1 MGDKPKVA
9 AGSVQGKV
17 DVQGKHEERTVKGKA
32 KAKKGTDEKEKEAV
46 SEITN
51 NRKGKGKTK
60 DDPAPKET
68 VKDVA
73 KEAPTERCGKATDPK
88 GKGVAR
94 PPPPRVEAADKGRAS
109 QPAPANDHSR
119 PILKNSP
126 AKKTG
131 APAAPPLT
139 TQSQPSLAGPS
150 SGQVAADDTE
160 TESDGSDNSFYSA
173 REAGVVSAHTS
184 FSSVDGSS
192 IWTVGPAGVCWD
204 YLRGR
209 CYRKVCRYS
218 HDVDR
223 TLLSNVSRPNA
234 PVPAPAERGSQP
246 RSNNGF
252 HRSSDRTPQTSSN
265 MVGRSND
272 PLVPPGLGL
281 ENVLTGGEDDGIPAH
296 SETVMITVHDST
308 KVTFSSGFAV
318 SQVITGFESRQ
329 IILGNVPSSVVPL
342 DITTALQTTF
352 GEVVAVLPGDSA
364 PDGSLVYRVTF
375 AQADAAA
382 EAAAALNGSLFFG
395 VRVTARVAAK
405 KSTGIGGG
413 TLYDGDVLFELPT
426 PRLTA
431 FVGYETRAQADRAIA
446 LADKKEIKGMLVTAS
461 MYQGLPMVGA
471 FNVRIEGL
479 PPDTTVK
486 DLGRFG
492 KFDTHMF
499 DRPKYTSMSGA
510 IQGLRHKLLQHDEKV
525 TVNVLPPPYRK
536 MFRLWAHFSDE
547 QIAAV
552 ACENLHRFCPLFTGK
567 QRIFAHHIKSLRY
580 NLPADIFDI
589 LAYDINLLRS
599 YCVDDKGT
607 SISVIDR
614 RHGAGPTAPVLVKLV
629 SQDMSALSK
638 LKAAFDRLLRGEK
651 VTENGQVVWNDFFGS
666 PGGIEF
672 LAELEKIHPRV
683 RINRDPR
690 RRTLAL
696 FGREPH
702 RARVRED
709 ILARA
714 RLLRAQH
721 QRRYPVAGDLIGVFM
736 SEDLYKLQSEL
747 GRENVWFDLTHKELV
762 VRGNEDAQKVAGL
775 AVHHARQRRQ
785 RRAVRADAACPVCFD
800 DPSHPVT
807 LSCGHRWCRACLTGY
822 MHASVDNKTFPL
834 KCLGNEAKC
843 SHCIP
848 ISIAEQLLT
857 TNEFDAVV
865 RASFLAYVQSR
876 PDEFHYCPTP
886 DCPQVYRKTKR
897 NTVLQCPSCLIRICP
912 HCDTEWHE
920 SGSCQD
926 RDPQDEYL
934 FEQWKGRHDVK
945 DCPSCKV
952 PIERMAGC
960 NHMTCVSC
968 KTHICWACLATFPTS
983 QEVYDHMRA
992 IHGGIG
998 L

>member
-1 MGDKPKVA
+1 MHVKSEKGKIMEVSAPGDA
-9 AGSVQGKV
+9 AVQGKR
-17 DVQGKHEERTVKGKA
+17 EEKSDKGKSRV
-32 KAKKGTDEKEKEAV
+32 KRGTDEKEIAAH
-46 SEITN
+46 SG
-51 NRKGKGKTK
+51 NRKGKAKE
-60 DDPAPKET
+60 DPMPKVT
-68 VKDVA
+68 AKDV
-73 KEAPTERCGKATDPK
+73 ERQAATAQCGKLTDRK

-94 PPPPRVEAADKGRAS
+94 PAPPRVADADKGHAS
-109 QPAPANDHSR
+109 QPAPTEAPR
-119 PILKNSP
+119 TGTKKNLS
-126 AKKTG
+126 KKTG
-131 APAAPPLT
+131 S
-139 TQSQPSLAGPS
+139 TQSSAPIARASPPQPGPS
-150 SGQVAADDTE
+150 SIQAAASDTDTE
-160 TESDGSDNSFYSA
+160 TDNSDVTFYSS
-173 REAGVVSAHTS
+173 RNAGVVTAQTS
-184 FSSVDGSS
+184 LSSVEGGSS
-192 IWTVGPAGVCWD
+192 AMIPPKGLCFD
-204 YLRGR
+204 YLEGH
-209 CYRKVCRYS
+209 CYRQICRYS
-218 HDVDR
+218 HNVDR
-223 TLLSNVSRPNA
+223 TLFSNTSRPNA
-234 PVPAPAERGSQP
+234 PAEGGAQLT
-246 RSNNGF
+246 NNDGF
-252 HRSSDRTPQTSSN
+252 YRSS
-265 MVGRSND
+265 GRMTQDVAGRGND
-272 PLVPPGLGL
+272 PQVPPGLGL
-281 ENVLTGGEDDGIPAH
+281 ERMLPSGRDEETAEQ
-296 SETVMITVHDST
+296 SETVTITVHDST
-308 KVTFSSGFAV
+308 KVTFSSGFGVA
-318 SQVITGFESRQ
+318 QVITGFESRQ
-329 IILGNVPSSVVPL
+329 IILANLPPTVVPL
-342 DITTALQTTF
+342 DITTMLQSTF
-352 GEVVAVLPGDSA
+352 GEVVAVIPGESNTE
-364 PDGSLVYRVTF
+364 GSVVYRVTF

-382 EAAAALNGSLFFG
+382 EAAAALHGSSLFG

-413 TLYDGDVLFELPT
+413 TLEDGDVLFELPT

-431 FVGYETRAQADRAIA
+431 FIGYETKEQADRAIV
-446 LADKKEIKGMLVTAS
+446 LGDRKEIKGMLVSAS
-461 MYQGLPMVGA
+461 RYQGIPMVGA
-471 FNVRIEGL
+471 YNVRFDGM

-486 DLGRFG
+486 DLERFG
-492 KFDTHMF
+492 KFESHMF
-499 DRPKYTSMSGA
+499 ARPKYSSMSGA
-510 IQGLRHKLLQHDEKV
+510 IQGLRYKLLQLDERV

-547 QIAAV
+547 QVAAV
-552 ACENLHRFCPLFTGK
+552 ACENLHGFCPHFTGK
-567 QRIFAHHIKSLRY
+567 QRIFAHHIKSLSY
-580 NLPADIFDI
+580 NLPPDFFDI

-614 RHGAGPTAPVLVKLV
+614 RHYAGPTAPVFVKLV
-629 SQDMSALSK
+629 SRDMPALSK

-651 VTENGQVVWNDFFGS
+651 VTENGHVVWDDFFAS
-666 PGGIEF
+666 PAGIAF
-672 LAELEKIHPRV
+672 LADLERFHPKV

-696 FGREPH
+696 FGQEPQRG
-702 RARVRED
+702 RARED

-714 RLLRAQH
+714 KLLKARR

-736 SEDLYKLQSEL
+736 SEDVCKLQSEL
-747 GRENVWFDLTHKELV
+747 GHDNVWFDLTHKELV
-762 VRGNEDAQKVAGL
+762 VRGDEDAQKVARL
-775 AVHHARQRRQ
+775 AVNHTRQRRQ
-785 RRAVRADAACPVCFD
+785 RRATRADAGCPVCFGEV
-800 DPSHPVT
+800 SHPIT
-807 LSCGHRWCRACLTGY
+807 LSCGHRWCRACLVGY

-834 KCLGNEAKC
+834 KCLGDDAKC

-848 ISIAEQLLT
+848 LATAQQLLDPD
-857 TNEFDAVV
+857 EFDAIV
-865 RASFLAYVQSR
+865 RASFTAYVQAR

-926 RDPQDEYL
+926 RDPQEDYL